1 MKTLRRPFSIGI
13 VLLLGGV
20 VWLGWAVN
28 VTVATY
34 VLAAGLVGLAAA
46 RILLPPK
53 DTLNARGRTFD
64 IAILLGFAVALA
76 TLAPWGLAQLPS

>member
-13 VLLLGGV
+13 VLLLAGV

-28 VTVATY
+28 PTVATY

-46 RILLPPK
+46 RIFLPPK
-53 DTLNARGRTFD
+53 DTLNSRGRNFD
-64 IAILLGFAVALA
+64 VVILVGFAAALA
-76 TLAPWGLAQLPS
+76 VLAPWGLAQLPS

>member
-34 VLAAGLVGLAAA
+34 VLAGGLVALAAA

-53 DTLNARGRTFD
+53 EPLNARGRIFD
-64 IAILLGFAVALA
+64 VVILLGFAAGLA
-76 TLAPWGLAQLPS
+76 ALAPWGLAQLPS